1 MYPSILHPLVGL
13 FSVITLG
20 ICGETPLTVQS
31 ALDHGY
37 VTQDLKVP
45 VVLGVMSACPDAI
58 LCESVFDRVLQQVG
72 NKVELSLTFLGT
84 SVHIVL
90 AYTRHTNTGPG
101 LMYQTPTL
109 G

>member
-1 MYPSILHPLVGL
+1 M
-13 FSVITLG
+13 FTLG

-84 SVHIVL
+84 SVRIVL
-90 AYTRHTNTGPG
+90 AYTCQTNVG
-101 LMYQTPTL
+101 LGSMHQTLTL
-109 G
+109 E